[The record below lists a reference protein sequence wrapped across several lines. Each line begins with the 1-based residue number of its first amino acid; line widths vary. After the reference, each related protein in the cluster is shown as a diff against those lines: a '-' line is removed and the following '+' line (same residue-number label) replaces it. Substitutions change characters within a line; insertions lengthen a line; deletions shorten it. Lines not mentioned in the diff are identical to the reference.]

1 MPRGVPK
8 VREELLLSA
17 EKLNDRQKALV
28 DNMLIPGTTQEAAA
42 IQAGYAAESAHVQA
56 SRTLRKPHVIAYIN
70 AVVADGIQT
79 HSLTALNAV
88 SSLST
93 SAKSE
98 LVRLQAGQDI
108 LDRAGHGKQDKG
120 TMVGELNV
128 HIDLS

>member
-56 SRTLRKPHVIAYIN
+56 
-70 AVVADGIQT
+70 
-79 HSLTALNAV
+79 
-88 SSLST
+88 
-93 SAKSE
+93 
-98 LVRLQAGQDI
+98 
-108 LDRAGHGKQDKG
+108 
-120 TMVGELNV
+120 
-128 HIDLS
+128 